1 MEQEKS
7 EMIQS
12 KKSEKRYFKE
22 QRKRNRKLRGKSD
35 RQLLIM
41 SLPAMLKLLIF
52 AYLPMVGIVMA
63 FQDYSPVLGF
73 FKSEFVGFKN
83 FEFFFKSD
91 DAVRVTR
98 NTILMNLLFIVG
110 GLVVSLTI
118 ALIMNE
124 MRNKYV
130 LKTVQTMMFVPY
142 FISWSLVGIILTA
155 FLESRGILTN
165 AILQLTGQKLDFYT
179 NYRYW
184 TVILVVM
191 NIWKGAGVS
200 GIIYYANM
208 LSIDKEYYEAA
219 ALDGANRLQCA
230 WHITLPEMKTMITV
244 LTVMSLGGIIRGD
257 FGLFYFGTR
266 NQSMLYPITDVIDT
280 YVFRALSTQGD
291 FAMASAVGLFQSVV
305 GMILILSTNAVVR
318 KVNRKAALY

>member
-7 EMIQS
+7 EIIQS

-291 FAMASAVGLFQSVV
+291 FAMGSAVGLFQSVV